1 MEQES
6 NPLLHEEETVLSNG
20 SDKGLVVN
28 RAVGDVAKTVIAST
42 SELESQ
48 DIGPGDAEA
57 VQQVTK
63 LQVTVSEEPNKP
75 VTLKREVTPF
85 SGVLIVV
92 NQFIGSGIFI
102 TQSGILDHAGSFG
115 LSLLC
120 WVFGGIIALAGAM
133 CYLELG
139 LLVRKTGGEYAILL
153 EAYSFRK
160 KNRWVEMLG
169 SLVSF
174 LYTWTNVFLLR
185 GVAVSIITL
194 TCARYFTRPFFIGCD
209 VPVAAVKLLALSIL
223 SKFNSGASVDHILSN
238 GPMFPIPL
246 SISDSNSISA
256 NCSEMS
262 GTVPEL
268 EPMSRIEPTSSY

>member
-1 MEQES
+1 MESEQES
-6 NPLLHEEETVLSNG
+6 GEQSILAGSEQQPIQEHGNDEAGNSEDKPGAKRHSDSGDDAAAGATIETPLRMEH
-20 SDKGLVVN
+20 
-28 RAVGDVAKTVIAST
+28 AKA
-42 SELESQ
+42 
-48 DIGPGDAEA
+48 
-57 VQQVTK
+57 
-63 LQVTVSEEPNKP
+63 

-85 SGVLIVV
+85 SGVLVVV

-102 TQSGILDHAGSFG
+102 TQSGILNHAGSFG

-120 WVFGGIIALAGAM
+120 WVFGGAVALCGAM

-169 SLVSF
+169 SLVAF

-185 GVAVSIITL
+185 GVAVSVITL

-209 VPVAAVKLLALSIL
+209 VPEAPVKLLALTIL
-223 SKFNSGASVDHILSN
+223 CRSLN
-238 GPMFPIPL
+238 
-246 SISDSNSISA
+246 
-256 NCSEMS
+256 
-262 GTVPEL
+262 
-268 EPMSRIEPTSSY
+268 